1 VILHSYIVIAERKL
15 LYCGVLKAMVLTFCR
30 PILGEVGLYTKSGIF
45 SIMIIDLH
53 VHSTFSDG
61 SMSPAELVRYAHRQG
76 LSAIAITDHD
86 TVEGV
91 EEAMLTGAS
100 LDVEV
105 VPGLELSVKHGDNS
119 LHLLGYLF
127 EPVDKALL
135 FALHRLQAAR
145 LERNEII
152 LANLNRLGVAIEM
165 QELEKISG
173 HGQSGRPHI
182 AQILMQKHAVKNID
196 EAFDRYLAKG
206 GLAYAPRAVLQAEEA
221 MAMIKSAGGLAVLA
235 HPQQL
240 EKSGKDVSEV
250 ISKLQA
256 AGLDGIEVYYPT
268 HSRQFKKKLLTIAK
282 KLNLLTTGGSD
293 YHGTIRP
300 GTTLAGG
307 KNCSVP
313 RNLLEKMKG
322 RREENHSLTRPVPN
336 T

>member
-1 VILHSYIVIAERKL
+1 
-15 LYCGVLKAMVLTFCR
+15 
-30 PILGEVGLYTKSGIF
+30 
-45 SIMIIDLH
+45 MIIDLH

-61 SMSPAELVRYAHRQG
+61 SMSPAELVHYAHRLG
-76 LSAIAITDHD
+76 LSALAITDHD
-86 TVEGV
+86 TIEGV
-91 EEAMLTGAS
+91 DEAMHMGGTLG
-100 LDVEV
+100 VEV
-105 VPGLELSVKHGDNS
+105 VSGLELSIKHGDTAV
-119 LHLLGYLF
+119 HLLGYLF
-127 EPVDKALL
+127 EPSDKALL
-135 FALHRLQAAR
+135 LALQRLQAAR

-152 LANLNRLGVAIEM
+152 LDNLNRLGVAIEM

-182 AQILMQKHAVKNID
+182 AQILIQKHVVKNMD
-196 EAFDRYLAKG
+196 EAFDRYLARG
-206 GLAYAPRAVLQAEEA
+206 GLAYAPRTVLQAEDA
-221 MAMIKSAGGLAVLA
+221 IKMIKNAGGLAVLA

-240 EKSGKDVSEV
+240 EKSGKDVGAV

-282 KLNLLTTGGSD
+282 KLDLLATGGSD

-313 RNLLEKMKG
+313 WNLLEEMKG
-322 RREENHSLTRPVPN
+322 RLERRHSLVRTEPLA
-336 T
+336 